1 MEYQIHRKIKSTGII
16 NMVPEVQGLV
26 TSNGGKS
33 KHFKVIFLGVSS
45 VVKISLMDSYL
56 TNKFDVQ
63 MFHKNN

>member
-1 MEYQIHRKIKSTGII
+1 
-16 NMVPEVQGLV
+16 MVPEVQGLV

-33 KHFKVIFLGVSS
+33 KHFKVIFLGVGS

-63 MFHKNN
+63 MFHQNN